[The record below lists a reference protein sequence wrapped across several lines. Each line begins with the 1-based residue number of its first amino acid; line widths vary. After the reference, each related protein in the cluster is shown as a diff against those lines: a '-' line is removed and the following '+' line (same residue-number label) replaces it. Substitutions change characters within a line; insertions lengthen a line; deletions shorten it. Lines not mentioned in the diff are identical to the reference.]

1 MKHSEITG
9 QYRLILDKLME
20 KRDLETV
27 LFLRIMMET
36 GLRSREVYALKPEY
50 IRNRQIDLPHRFQK
64 NNGKDEAFAEIPCI
78 SRKTERIAE
87 LVAGNRGRYFT
98 KSRNHYLMRIKRVRT
113 DPRFSALILRDFRRK
128 IIWWIYMDNR
138 NR

>member
-50 IRNRQIDLPHRFQK
+50 IL
-64 NNGKDEAFAEIPCI
+64 
-78 SRKTERIAE
+78 S
-87 LVAGNRGRYFT
+87 
-98 KSRNHYLMRIKRVRT
+98 
-113 DPRFSALILRDFRRK
+113 LIH
-128 IIWWIYMDNR
+128 I
-138 NR
+138 

>member
-36 GLRSREVYALKPEY
+36 GLRSREVYALKPGY
-50 IRNRQIDLPHRFQK
+50 IRNRQIDLPRRFQK
-64 NNGKDEAFAEIPCI
+64 NNGKDEAFA
-78 SRKTERIAE
+78 
-87 LVAGNRGRYFT
+87 
-98 KSRNHYLMRIKRVRT
+98 
-113 DPRFSALILRDFRRK
+113 
-128 IIWWIYMDNR
+128 
-138 NR
+138 